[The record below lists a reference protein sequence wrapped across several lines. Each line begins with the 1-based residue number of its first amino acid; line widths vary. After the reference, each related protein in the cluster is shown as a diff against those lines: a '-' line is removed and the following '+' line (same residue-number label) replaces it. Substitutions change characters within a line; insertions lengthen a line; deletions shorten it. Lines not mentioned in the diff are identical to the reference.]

1 VNGDATTLDGG
12 LDATIDAAPA
22 EDARALPDF
31 EPPPDVSTTDGLP
44 PTRFDAGTS
53 GTGSD
58 AGCGCHSTNS
68 RGSVSVGLMTL
79 LLALARRRRRR

>member
-1 VNGDATTLDGG
+1 MDGG
-12 LDATIDAAPA
+12 LDANMDASTE
-22 EDARALPDF
+22 EDARVLPDF

-44 PTRFDAGTS
+44 PTRFDAGPEGGGS
-53 GTGSD
+53 GA

-79 LLALARRRRRR
+79 LFALARRRRRR